1 MSDAG
6 SSPIKVPSDG
16 MKGLAMMLPIVG
28 LPFAF
33 HALSL
38 AVLTGAG
45 FFAISSLIS
54 PFNIKVLRLAR
65 NSGLMPAV
73 EPGKANP
80 EIIHADTSLSG
91 DEAAVSPETEKNQ

>member
-1 MSDAG
+1 MSEAEAL
-6 SSPIKVPSDG
+6 PIRVPSDG

-45 FFAISSLIS
+45 FFTISSLLS
-54 PFNIKVLRLAR
+54 PFNDKVLWLAR
-65 NSGLMPAV
+65 NSGIRPA
-73 EPGKANP
+73 GATRTG
-80 EIIHADTSLSG
+80 DT
-91 DEAAVSPETEKNQ
+91 AAISPETEKNQ